1 MRILIVSQYFWPEQ
15 FRINDIAED
24 LVNKGY
30 KVDVLTGIPNYPQG
44 KIFED
49 YKKNKKEFFNYK
61 GAKIFRVPIWLRRN
75 SNQINLFLNYLSF
88 ILSGIFFGFFL
99 LRKRK
104 YDFIFTFATSPITV
118 SIVSIFFS
126 KIKNAKSILWVLDLW
141 PNILLELSIIK
152 NKILYNILKK
162 AVVKIYIANDIILAQ
177 SKTFIKIIK
186 EQVKPHK
193 KEIYFFPA
201 WPEVFKNQK
210 KTTISQYTD
219 IQYNSP
225 KNINIVFT
233 GNVGEAQNFDN
244 IFKVARELKNEKNIQ
259 WTIIGTGRKLEEI
272 KIKIKKEKIENFSF
286 KGHVPINEVKNHHNK
301 ADILLISLSKG
312 EGLSGTIPGKLQTYL
327 NSKKFIL
334 GMIEGET
341 KKIIEETNSGIC
353 FDPEDHEGVVNFKN
367 VVHNKNLI
375 KIDNFL
381 SVKNYLNKHF
391 NKERIL
397 NELQTYFKQLSKI

>member
-49 YKKNKKEFFNYK
+49 YKKNKNEFFNYK

-88 ILSGIFFGFFL
+88 YFKWDFFFWIFL

-104 YDFIFTFATSPITV
+104 YDFIFTFCYKSYNSFY
-118 SIVSIFFS
+118 SIYFFS

-193 KEIYFFPA
+193 KEIFF
-201 WPEVFKNQK
+201 
-210 KTTISQYTD
+210 S
-219 IQYNSP
+219 SM
-225 KNINIVFT
+225 
-233 GNVGEAQNFDN
+233 
-244 IFKVARELKNEKNIQ
+244 AR
-259 WTIIGTGRKLEEI
+259 
-272 KIKIKKEKIENFSF
+272 SF
-286 KGHVPINEVKNHHNK
+286 
-301 ADILLISLSKG
+301 
-312 EGLSGTIPGKLQTYL
+312 
-327 NSKKFIL
+327 
-334 GMIEGET
+334 
-341 KKIIEETNSGIC
+341 
-353 FDPEDHEGVVNFKN
+353 
-367 VVHNKNLI
+367 
-375 KIDNFL
+375 
-381 SVKNYLNKHF
+381 
-391 NKERIL
+391 
-397 NELQTYFKQLSKI
+397 